1 MWQDVQRIGNIEGTG
16 KIHRFYWIYRYMKES
31 KMVKNLSA
39 SKCNKTFRKS
49 GLLKREERVLT
60 CNKLLSCSQ
69 CATEFARAYILKT
82 HKPIRTDE
90 KPFSYKRCDYKQPTA
105 LMTHARIHTNKKPF
119 SCSQC
124 DYKWSTS
131 GSLRRIWESNVMI
144 GKTAVKSLITN
155 AIIQLQR
162 IHTKEFTPMSTQELK
177 ATRAGLQ
184 IRILKKLKNKK
195 THNSRK
201 KLNNSAEKLKDL
213 TKFTERRKKLRYFCC
228 KNTLPEIHSIFILK
242 KLSCLP

>member
-1 MWQDVQRIGNIEGTG
+1 
-16 KIHRFYWIYRYMKES
+16 MKES

-105 LMTHARIHTNKKPF
+105 LMTHARIHTNKKNH
-119 SCSQC
+119 SAAH
-124 DYKWSTS
+124 
-131 GSLRRIWESNVMI
+131 NV
-144 GKTAVKSLITN
+144 TTN
-155 AIIQLQR
+155 ALHQ
-162 IHTKEFTPMSTQELK
+162 
-177 ATRAGLQ
+177 AV
-184 IRILKKLKNKK
+184 
-195 THNSRK
+195 
-201 KLNNSAEKLKDL
+201 
-213 TKFTERRKKLRYFCC
+213 
-228 KNTLPEIHSIFILK
+228 
-242 KLSCLP
+242 